1 MVVEETI
8 INQRYNMKSSWEQSK
23 LRSRYH
29 FDTNKTDIN
38 YDTVIKLGKII
49 GDYSSDVKT
58 AISNAKPATWRT
70 RGAVGKSRPEEELAA
85 EEYDLEQTGYGKDY
99 IITHLAWEVSPQ
111 LQKISDLFGLKDCM
125 NRVHVQMPGEVW
137 NLHLDK
143 LEKWNPE
150 QPYLVTRIVVQ
161 LTDWQMG
168 HFWSYGNYNHTGW
181 KAGDVSTF
189 DWKNVPHSTANA
201 GHVPRVT
208 FQMTGIVTEQTNEF
222 LARLKRFDTYTL
234 ELKENSW

>member
-1 MVVEETI
+1 
-8 INQRYNMKSSWEQSK
+8 MKSNWDNTK
-23 LRSRYH
+23 LRSKYH
-29 FDTNKTDIN
+29 FDTTKMDPN
-38 YDTVIKLGKII
+38 YDTVVKLGRIVA
-49 GDYSSDVKT
+49 DYSNDVEE
-58 AISNAKPATWRT
+58 AVSNSKPATWRT
-70 RGAVGKSRPEEELAA
+70 RGQAGKSRPEEELAA
-85 EEYDLEQTGYGKDY
+85 EDYDLEHTGYGKDY
-99 IITHLAWEVSPQ
+99 VISHLSWKISPN

-143 LEKWNPE
+143 LEKWNIE

-168 HFWSYGNYNHTGW
+168 HFWSYGNYTHTGW

-208 FQMTGIVTEQTNEF
+208 FQMTGIVTEKTNEF
-222 LARLKRFDTYTL
+222 LARLKRFDTYAL
-234 ELKENSW
+234 ELKESSW